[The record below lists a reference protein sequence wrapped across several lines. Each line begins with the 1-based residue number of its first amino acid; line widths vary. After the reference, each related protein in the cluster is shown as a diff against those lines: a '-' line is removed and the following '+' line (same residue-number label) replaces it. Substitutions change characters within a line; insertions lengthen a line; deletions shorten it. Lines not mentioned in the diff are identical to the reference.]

1 MHLGALII
9 GQCCRGA
16 RFARRRTQQ
25 QKWSRPHTSRMRLIQ
40 IVVAACS
47 IAPAL
52 WYIGVGSSAV
62 QAPFC
67 APSREAALEPRWL
80 EDALDAAGV
89 PARVEPAQPKRSLTA
104 PLRSVYDA
112 FQDAFGSVPAP
123 EPTTQFLLARW
134 AVQLTFAAPIVAVTI
149 EGVRVMDGLH
159 WIGPVTT
166 GFWSVLGAS
175 GAFLAVVWDSNPGDG
190 FLAGLVNGL
199 ALLFVT
205 MLAGPPL
212 FVLSSIAPL
221 AGLISCGLRLCG
233 WLRGGPVADSEPGV
247 DLRLPRPVTASGATP
262 EGKRSGSVPEGKAH
276 MVALSQKVACGGG

>member
-1 MHLGALII
+1 
-9 GQCCRGA
+9 
-16 RFARRRTQQ
+16 
-25 QKWSRPHTSRMRLIQ
+25 MRLIQ

-247 DLRLPRPVTASGATP
+247 DLRLPRLT